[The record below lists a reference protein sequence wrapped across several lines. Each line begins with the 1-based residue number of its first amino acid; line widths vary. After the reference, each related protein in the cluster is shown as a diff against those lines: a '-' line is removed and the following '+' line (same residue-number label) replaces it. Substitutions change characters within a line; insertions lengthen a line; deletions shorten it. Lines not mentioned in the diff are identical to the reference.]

1 VGSNPTLSA
10 IFFSYISK
18 YDWMI
23 DKRSFSND
31 PFNDPFAG
39 KYRNHFAVGSIML
52 INIQSF
58 IITALYPLA
67 WEKNDL
73 PMKFIKSTLPDNET
87 IEMEIAFH
95 WTHSLIAW
103 LALFFLGWLIV
114 GIFIFISMYIEKWT
128 TERALTNKRLV
139 IKRGLISRQTEE
151 MSFNRIEEVNL
162 NQSIL
167 QRLLGS
173 GNIRVTGTG
182 SGEVVMKNIDDPLAV
197 QKKLNE
203 VRQYL

>member
-1 VGSNPTLSA
+1 
-10 IFFSYISK
+10 
-18 YDWMI
+18 
-23 DKRSFSND
+23 
-31 PFNDPFAG
+31 
-39 KYRNHFAVGSIML
+39 
-52 INIQSF
+52 
-58 IITALYPLA
+58 LYPLA

>member
-1 VGSNPTLSA
+1 
-10 IFFSYISK
+10 
-18 YDWMI
+18 
-23 DKRSFSND
+23 
-31 PFNDPFAG
+31 
-39 KYRNHFAVGSIML
+39 
-52 INIQSF
+52 
-58 IITALYPLA
+58 
-67 WEKNDL
+67 
-73 PMKFIKSTLPDNET
+73 MKFIKSTLPDNET

-182 SGEVVMKNIDDPLAV
+182 SGEVVMKNIDDSLAV

>member
-1 VGSNPTLSA
+1 
-10 IFFSYISK
+10 
-18 YDWMI
+18 
-23 DKRSFSND
+23 
-31 PFNDPFAG
+31 
-39 KYRNHFAVGSIML
+39 ML

-87 IEMEIAFH
+87 IKMEIAFH